1 VKNAQEA
8 HEAVRPAGDRFRT
21 PDDVARELSGDEF
34 RLYDL
39 IWKRTVASQMADA
52 RGQTVSVRIAAD
64 ADDGRAVEFSTA
76 GTVITF
82 RGFLLAYEEGRD
94 DAGDDAEEKRLPNLT
109 AGDTLA
115 ATELEPDLAVL
126 DVMLPSGDGF
136 ELARALRDARDLPIV
151 FLTARD
157 AVEDRLRGFGLGADD
172 YLVKPFRL
180 EELLARVRAVL
191 RRTGPIG
198 AAIEAGDVVIDE
210 QAGLA
215 ARAGTRLELTATELR
230 LLAYLVRQRGL
241 LLSKHQLLTQVWGY
255 DAYDPNVVEV
265 HVSALRRKLE
275 AHGPRI
281 LHTVRGLGY
290 RLDTR

>member
-1 VKNAQEA
+1 VVLVED
-8 HEAVRPAGDRFRT
+8 EEPVR
-21 PDDVARELSGDEF
+21 
-34 RLYDL
+34 
-39 IWKRTVASQMADA
+39 
-52 RGQTVSVRIAAD
+52 
-64 ADDGRAVEFSTA
+64 RAVA
-76 GTVITF
+76 GALT
-82 RGFLLAYEEGRD
+82 RDGLA
-94 DAGDDAEEKRLPNLT
+94 LT
-109 AGDTLA
+109 CFADCPDPQEILA
-115 ATELEPDLAVL
+115 FAPDLAVL
-126 DVMLPSGDGF
+126 DVMLPNGDGF
-136 ELARALRDARDLPIV
+136 ELARRLRSARDLPIV

-172 YLVKPFRL
+172 YLVKPFTL

-191 RRTGPIG
+191 RRTGRLG
-198 AAIEAGDVVIDE
+198 AAIEVGDVVVDE

-215 ARAGTRLELTATELR
+215 ARAGTPLKLTATELR
-230 LLAYLVRQRGL
+230 LLVYFVRQRGL

>member
-1 VKNAQEA
+1 MGARSPRVVVVEDEEPVRQAIARALSREGL
-8 HEAVRPAGDRFRT
+8 AVT
-21 PDDVARELSGDEF
+21 S
-34 RLYDL
+34 
-39 IWKRTVASQMADA
+39 
-52 RGQTVSVRIAAD
+52 
-64 ADDGRAVEFSTA
+64 FSDNP
-76 GTVITF
+76 GPGPV
-82 RGFLLAYEEGRD
+82 
-94 DAGDDAEEKRLPNLT
+94 
-109 AGDTLA
+109 LA
-115 ATELEPDLAVL
+115 AAPDLVVL

-136 ELARALRDARDLPIV
+136 ELARALRDARDLLIV

-157 AVEDRLRGFGLGADD
+157 AVEDRLRGFGVGADD
-172 YLVKPFRL
+172 YLIKPFTL

-191 RRTGPIG
+191 RRTGRLG
-198 AAIEAGDVVIDE
+198 AAIEAGDVVVDE
-210 QAGLA
+210 HAGLA
-215 ARAGTRLELTATELR
+215 ARADTPLELTATELR
-230 LLAYLVRQRGL
+230 LLAYFVRQRGL